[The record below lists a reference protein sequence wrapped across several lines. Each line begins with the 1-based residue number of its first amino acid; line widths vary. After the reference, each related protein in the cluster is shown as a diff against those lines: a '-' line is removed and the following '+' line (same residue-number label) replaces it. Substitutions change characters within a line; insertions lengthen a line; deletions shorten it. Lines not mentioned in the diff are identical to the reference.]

1 MESDTKILVIDDEEA
16 ARYGVTRALSQ
27 QGYAVEEASDGAAA
41 LAAIDRFQPDVVVSD
56 INMPG
61 MDGLTLLRRLNERSE
76 PPLVVLMTAYGSEQ
90 IAAEAL
96 RSGAYNYLSKPF
108 ELEDLRVTVR
118 NAVEKQR
125 LLRELKESQVALLQ
139 AEKMASLSKLVAG
152 ILHEINTPLGVMRSI
167 SETTS
172 RAAARVEALLR
183 GEPLPEGPS
192 SSRLAQ
198 ALTEAAAQSQAA
210 CKRVSTI
217 LKNLKEFAQ
226 LDRAAFQRVTIIEGI
241 EQALEFLRDE
251 LGDNIEIVRSFEDLP
266 EIECSPREL
275 NQLFMNLLLKARDS
289 IRQDGGSGRIE
300 IHAKRAG
307 HMVKL
312 EITDSG
318 RGIAAEHL
326 PHVFDPGF
334 TETTD
339 RVGIDLGLPICY
351 QIVRAHHGRIE
362 VESPPGQGTR
372 FVVTLP
378 VDRPAQE
385 PPC

>member
-1 MESDTKILVIDDEEA
+1 
-16 ARYGVTRALSQ
+16 
-27 QGYAVEEASDGAAA
+27 
-41 LAAIDRFQPDVVVSD
+41 
-56 INMPG
+56 MPG
-61 MDGLTLLRRLNERSE
+61 MDGLTLLRRLNDRSE

-108 ELEDLRVTVR
+108 DLEDLRVTVR

-125 LLRELKESQVALLQ
+125 LLRENRRYTEELKRALEELKESQAALVQ

-152 ILHEINTPLGVMRSI
+152 ILHEINTPLGVLRSI

-172 RAAARVEALLR
+172 RAAARVEALLQ

-226 LDRAAFQRVTIIEGI
+226 LDRATFRRVTIIEGI
-241 EQALEFLRDE
+241 EQALEFLREE
-251 LGDNIEIVRSFEDLP
+251 LGDDIEIVRSFEDLP

-289 IRQDGGSGRIE
+289 VRQDGGSGRIE

-307 HMVKL
+307 DMVQL

-318 RGIAAEHL
+318 RGISAEHL
-326 PHVFDPGF
+326 PHVFDPGL
-334 TETTD
+334 TETTG

-351 QIVRAHHGRIE
+351 QIVKAHHGRIE

-372 FVVTLP
+372 FIVMLP
-378 VDRPAQE
+378 VERPPQE
-385 PPC
+385 SPC